1 MAIFLF
7 TFFFIINLTNYSA
20 ILPIIYWQKNKIY
33 GNIGKSLFFP
43 SKRNK
48 LDSLSQRKFVSILN
62 ILRHAEKPLGGT
74 RIAKKL
80 QEIGYDLSQRTVRYY
95 LKKMD
100 QQGLTENLGKKG
112 RAITPKGEQEV
123 KSAFVIDKIGLI
135 ASKIDTLTYQ
145 MDFSLRKLK
154 GKVILNVSTLNKMDI
169 PRAIPLIHT
178 VFRAGLGMGRFVL
191 IGKPGMKIGSQMIGA
206 STFAIGTVCSV
217 TVNGI
222 FLKEGIHITSRFG
235 GILELFKGRPLR
247 FTEIV
252 HYDGSSLDPLEIFI
266 KGKITSVHQAVLT
279 GNGKIGASFREF
291 PSIALPQ
298 VEKVRK
304 KLDHV
309 GLGGILLIGKPGRPL
324 LDIPVSQGMA
334 GMIVAGGL
342 NPLAAVEECGVPT
355 VNIAMNTLFDFDQL
369 VPFWE
374 LEKHI

>member
-1 MAIFLF
+1 M
-7 TFFFIINLTNYSA
+7 
-20 ILPIIYWQKNKIY
+20 
-33 GNIGKSLFFP
+33 
-43 SKRNK
+43 
-48 LDSLSQRKFVSILN
+48 DSLAQRKFVSILN
-62 ILRHAEKPLGGT
+62 ILSHAEKPLGGT

-112 RAITPKGEQEV
+112 RAITPKGGQEI
-123 KSAFVIDKIGLI
+123 KSAFVIDKVGLI

-154 GKVILNVSTLNKMDI
+154 GKIILNVSTLNKRDI
-169 PRAIPLIHT
+169 QKAIPLIHT

-191 IGKPGMKIGSQMIGA
+191 IGKPGMKIGSQLIGV
-206 STFAIGTVCSV
+206 STLAIGTVCSV
-217 TVNGI
+217 TVNGV

-235 GILELFKGRPLR
+235 GILEFFKGRPLR

-252 HYDGSSLDPLEIFI
+252 HYDGTSLDPLEIFI
-266 KGKITSVHQAVLT
+266 KGKMTSVHQAVLT

-291 PSIALPQ
+291 PSIALPK
-298 VEKVRK
+298 VEKIRK
-304 KLDHV
+304 KLDQA

-324 LDIPVSQGMA
+324 LDIPVSQGMV

-355 VNIAMNTLFDFDQL
+355 ANIAMNTLFDFDQL

>member
-7 TFFFIINLTNYSA
+7 TIFFIINLTNYSA